1 MLVRVSL
8 PPPSTPTTDGVRS
21 ALLLGSVA
29 PSNDARRD
37 CVGARWTFGAARRG
51 IMTLADQAD
60 ACVSSPTTLLDSHD
74 RRGPVCASPGIGSL
88 ILKRRPTRLAAWAPN
103 GPYSGCNHVAWL
115 MPDAMARCTPP
126 PAHVAC
132 RCIPRLHRWLSQRN
146 DQYMRFIPTYFV
158 VVAVVVTCP
167 FQDSTHR
174 PIPPDGCTRGG
185 IQGEDVPGY
194 ESHDGAP
201 RRHPRAFQTR

>member
-1 MLVRVSL
+1 MTR
-8 PPPSTPTTDGVRS
+8 P
-21 ALLLGSVA
+21 
-29 PSNDARRD
+29 RD
-37 CVGARWTFGAARRG
+37 CVGARWTVEATRRG

-132 RCIPRLHRWLSQRN
+132 RCIP
-146 DQYMRFIPTYFV
+146 MPTLAPL
-158 VVAVVVTCP
+158 AVPTERSVCALY
-167 FQDSTHR
+167 THVLR
-174 PIPPDGCTRGG
+174 CCCCCCDLPLPGLDAPPHSSRRMHSRRYSGRGCAW
-185 IQGEDVPGY
+185 I
-194 ESHDGAP
+194 
-201 RRHPRAFQTR
+201 